1 MVQVKVCGITNEE
14 DALCAAKL
22 GAAALGFI
30 FYPPSPRYVR
40 PKVVRKIVKKLL
52 PNLAKVGVFV
62 NESAEEIK
70 KIIKYCGLDF
80 IQLHGDESLEFCR
93 NFPASTIIKTVELLS
108 ESDLVKAFSYN
119 AAAILVDSRHAGL
132 YGGTGKKADWD
143 LAFRVKSKKPLILSG
158 GLNEENVKEVIE
170 KIVPH
175 ALDINSGVEKSPGKK
190 DHIKLARIFDIVRAA
205 NFSTDNAP
213 LIFTKREI

>member
-1 MVQVKVCGITNEE
+1 MSQVKICGITNEE

-93 NFPASTIIKTVELLS
+93 NFPASTIIKTVELLG